1 MTRPVRVRSA
11 AGLKWKTRANG
22 VYEARWQCRDDIV
35 KKGFKI
41 KSVKLWSGTGDPT
54 KEEWDFIADTCEQL
68 QQEMLVYSRGGL
80 VGAVP
85 TMNGTISGLIY
96 CYRNDPD
103 SPYRKS
109 PERGGLRYASR
120 IHYDAL
126 FSLAERAIGNELL
139 SEIRGRTFRHWYDD
153 WTAGGK
159 TSVAHAKIKMLRLL
173 MSFGASMLEDPE
185 CMRLSNLLSQ
195 MKFEM
200 SRPRVQHLTAAQ
212 AIAIRARA
220 HERGRPSI
228 ALAQAFQFELMLRQK
243 DVIGEWIPVSEP
255 GMSDTVAK
263 GFKWLRGLRWEEID
277 ANLTLTHVTSKRQK
291 KITVSLK
298 NAPMVMEELA
308 LLGERPASG
317 PIVIRERDGL
327 PWEAVEFRRWWR
339 KLATEVG
346 VPKEVRNMDSRAGAI
361 TEATD
366 AGADLEHVRHAATH
380 SQISMTQRYSRGAE
394 EKIATVQR
402 LRVESRNKTRTE

>member
-68 QQEMLVYSRGGL
+68 QQEMLVFSRGGL
-80 VGAVP
+80 IGSP
-85 TMNGTISGLIY
+85 GMNGTLSGLIY
-96 CYRNDPD
+96 CYKNDPD
-103 SPYRKS
+103 SSYKRS
-109 PERGGLRYASR
+109 PDRGGLRYASR

-126 FSLAERAIGNELL
+126 LSLIERERGTEDLAQVK
-139 SEIRGRTFRHWYDD
+139 GRTVRRWHDD
-153 WTAGGK
+153 WTADGK
-159 TSVAHAKIKMLRLL
+159 VSVAHAKIKMLRSLF
-173 MSFGASMLEDPE
+173 SFGASMLEDPE
-185 CMRLSNLLSQ
+185 CIRLSAVMSS
-195 MKFEM
+195 MKFVM
-200 SRPRVQHLTAAQ
+200 ASPRVERLTAEQ
-212 AIAIRARA
+212 ATAIRARA

-243 DVIGEWIPVSEP
+243 DVIGEWIPVKEP
-255 GMSDTVAK
+255 GMSDVVSK
-263 GFKWLRGLRWEEID
+263 GFKWLRGIRWEEID
-277 ANLTLTHVTSKRQK
+277 SNLTLTHVTSKRNK

-308 LLGERPASG
+308 LLGDRPASG
-317 PIVIRERDGL
+317 PIVIRELDNL
-327 PWEAVEFRRWWR
+327 PWAAVEFRRWWR
-339 KLATEVG
+339 KIATEAG
-346 VPKEVRNMDSRAGAI
+346 IPKAVRNMDSRAGAI
-361 TEATD
+361 SEATD

-380 SQISMTQRYSRGAE
+380 SNISMTQRYSRGAE
-394 EKIATVQR
+394 EKIANVQR
-402 LRVESRNKTRTE
+402 IRVESRNKTRTE